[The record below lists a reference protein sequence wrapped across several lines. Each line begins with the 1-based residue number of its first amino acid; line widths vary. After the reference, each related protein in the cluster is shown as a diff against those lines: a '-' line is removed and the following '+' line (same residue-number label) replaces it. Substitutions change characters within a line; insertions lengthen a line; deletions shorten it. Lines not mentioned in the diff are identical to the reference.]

1 MIRYALVASWLPVAA
16 FAAAS
21 TDDVYV
27 ITANQFSQPV
37 ASVLAPV
44 SVVTR
49 EEIARLQLKTVTEV
63 LRTLPGVEISST
75 GGRGQNATALVRG
88 ATSSQTLILIDGVR
102 LGSAARGSVNLNG
115 LPLTQVERIE
125 YIRGAR
131 ASIYGSD
138 AIGGV
143 VNLITRPDMGQSQS
157 QLHAGIASHG
167 SQALDGS
174 SSLSLGEHSQLK
186 LAAGYEDQDGYN
198 VHPIAGLN
206 DGDEHGF
213 TGKNGMVDYQWQA
226 NEAWLLGATAR
237 SYQSTSQYDGSYASY
252 SYHERDETW
261 NQDNSFRLSAA
272 YQGAALQ
279 SQWLANYGRTRSY
292 DYADTQSRDDAT
304 THSVIEETQLSWLN
318 QLDLGQGW
326 GLGAGV
332 EWRKETLLGESESYG
347 SAYGDDDINRENTG
361 AYLLGQY
368 TGEQL
373 SAELSG
379 RSDDNQQYGRHNTWQ
394 AGAGWTLLPGYRI
407 SARHGT
413 AFHAPT
419 FIDLYYPG
427 SANPDLAPETSRNSE
442 LAFEGLTGPALW
454 RVTAYRNRI
463 NQLIQWAENDSG
475 NWVPSNVGRARIQGI
490 ELEAEFDTGFVSHRL
505 SADFKDPKD
514 LDSDSQLIRRAK
526 RNYKWVAQGQWQQLD
541 GGLTW
546 LYQGQRL
553 DSDGSTLGGYSLW
566 DLSLGYQ
573 LTSAIKVQGRV
584 ENLLDKHYEIASGYV
599 PPERGYYLDLTY
611 KM

>member
-1 MIRYALVASWLPVAA
+1 MIRYALAASWLPVAA

-21 TDDVYV
+21 ADDVYV

-49 EEIARLQLKTVTEV
+49 EEIERLQLKTVTEV

-75 GGRGQNATALVRG
+75 GGRGQTATALVRG
-88 ATSSQTLILIDGVR
+88 ATASQTLILIDGVR
-102 LGSAARGSVNLNG
+102 LGSSARGSVNLSL
-115 LPLTQVERIE
+115 LPLNQVERIE

-143 VNLITRPDMGQSQS
+143 VNLITRPDMGQDQT
-157 QLHAGIASHG
+157 QLHAGIGSHG

-174 SSLSLGEHSQLK
+174 SSLSLGSHQLK
-186 LAAGYEDQDGYN
+186 VAAGYEDQDGYN
-198 VHPIAGLN
+198 VHPIPGLN

-226 NEAWLLGATAR
+226 DDAWLLGAAAR
-237 SYQSTSQYDGSYASY
+237 IYQSTSQYDGSYASY
-252 SYHERDETW
+252 SYHERDESW

-279 SQWLANYGRTRSY
+279 SQWLANYARTRSY
-292 DYADTQSRDDAT
+292 DYADTQNRDQASS
-304 THSVIEETQLSWLN
+304 HSVIEESQLSWLN

-332 EWRKETLLGESESYG
+332 EWRKEVLLGESAAYG
-347 SAYGDDDINRENTG
+347 SAYATGDIDRENTG

-394 AGAGWTLLPGYRI
+394 AGAGWTLIPGYRI
-407 SARHGT
+407 SALHGT

-427 SANPDLAPETSRNSE
+427 SANPDLTPETSRNSE
-442 LAFEGLTGPALW
+442 LGLEGLTGAVLW
-454 RVTAYRNRI
+454 RVTGYRNKI
-463 NQLIQWAENDSG
+463 DQLIQWAPTDGG
-475 NWVPSNVGRARIQGI
+475 NWVPSNVGRARIQGV

-514 LDSDSQLIRRAK
+514 LDSGTQLIRRAK

-541 GGLTW
+541 GGLSW
-546 LYQGQRL
+546 LYQGPRP

-566 DLSLGYQ
+566 DLTMGYQ
-573 LTSAIKVQGRV
+573 LTSALKVQGRV
-584 ENLLDKHYEIASGYV
+584 ENLLDKDYVIASGYV
-599 PPERGYYLDLTY
+599 TPGRGYYLDLTY

>member
-1 MIRYALVASWLPVAA
+1 MIRYALAASWLPVAA

-21 TDDVYV
+21 ADDVYV

-75 GGRGQNATALVRG
+75 GGRGQTATALVRG
-88 ATSSQTLILIDGVR
+88 ATASQTLILIDGVR
-102 LGSAARGSVNLNG
+102 QGSSARGAVNLSL
-115 LPLTQVERIE
+115 LPLNQVERIE

-143 VNLITRPDMGQSQS
+143 VNLITRPDMGQDQH
-157 QLHAGIASHG
+157 QLHAGIGSHG

-174 SSLSLGEHSQLK
+174 SSLNLGAHQLK
-186 LAAGYEDQDGYN
+186 VAAGYEDQDGYN
-198 VHPIAGLN
+198 VRPIPGLN

-213 TGKNGMVDYQWQA
+213 TGKNGMLDYQWQA
-226 NEAWLLGATAR
+226 NDAWLLGAAAR
-237 SYQSTSQYDGSYASY
+237 SYQSASQYDISYAS
-252 SYHERDETW
+252 SNYHERDESW
-261 NQDNSFRLSAA
+261 NQDNSFRLTAA
-272 YQGAALQ
+272 YQGAAWQ
-279 SQWLANYGRTRSY
+279 SQWLANYGRSRSY
-292 DYADTQSRDDAT
+292 DYLDTQHRDQAAS
-304 THSVIEETQLSWLN
+304 HSVIEETQLSWLN

-332 EWRKETLLGESESYG
+332 EWRKEVLLGESAAYG
-347 SAYGDDDINRENTG
+347 SAYSADDIDRENTG

-368 TGEQL
+368 SGEQL

-379 RSDDNQQYGRHNTWQ
+379 RTDDNQQYGRHNTWQ
-394 AGAGWTLLPGYRI
+394 AGAGWALLPGYRI

-427 SANPDLAPETSRNSE
+427 SANPDLVPETSRNSE
-442 LAFEGLTGPALW
+442 LGLDGLTGPVLW
-454 RVTAYRNRI
+454 RITAYRNKI
-463 NQLIQWAENDSG
+463 SQLIQWAPNDSG
-475 NWVPSNVGRARIQGI
+475 NWVPSNVGRARIQGV

-514 LDSDSQLIRRAK
+514 LDNDTQLIRRAK

-541 GGLTW
+541 GGLSW
-546 LYQGQRL
+546 LYQGPRP
-553 DSDGSTLGGYSLW
+553 DSNGSTLGGYSLW

-573 LTSAIKVQGRV
+573 LTSSLKVQGRV
-584 ENLLDKHYEIASGYV
+584 ENLLDKDYVIASGYAT
-599 PPERGYYLDLTY
+599 PGRGYYLDLTY